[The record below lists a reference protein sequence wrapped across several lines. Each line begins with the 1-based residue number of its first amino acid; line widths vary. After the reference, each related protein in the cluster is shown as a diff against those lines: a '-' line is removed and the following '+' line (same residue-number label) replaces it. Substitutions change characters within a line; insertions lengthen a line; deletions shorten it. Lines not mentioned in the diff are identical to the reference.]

1 MGLEDTPYERFF
13 VRRDDLAHAVRERL
27 KRYPEPHAS
36 HYGVVPLAPPED
48 SIALGVAGARHQA
61 ASEAIARLDLLAAE
75 LKDPYIISRVL
86 TRREAVS
93 SSAIEGTNSTL
104 DELLSVEET
113 TDEEI
118 RGHAAQ
124 VRDYALALDD
134 LIPLAQAKGPEV
146 FTVELVQELHRAV
159 MRGDSAGQDTPGEFR
174 SAVVWIGGTGH
185 IAYSTYNPAPPDDI
199 APCLA
204 ETLSYMRAEGMQAL
218 TQPILV
224 RMAIAHAHFEA
235 VHPFR
240 DGNGRVGRLL
250 LPLMMA
256 AENHVPLYLSPY
268 IEAHKADYY
277 AALKAAQQ
285 RLNSQAMADFLARAV
300 LGSVDELMATRKAL
314 TDLQALWRDRRKF
327 RANSAAARALEL
339 LPHYP
344 VLTVSRLATL
354 LGISFRAASL
364 GIDQLLQAG
373 ILVERTGYRRNRMFT
388 APEALSIMN
397 RPFGAEPIL
406 PGQE

>member
-1 MGLEDTPYERFF
+1 
-13 VRRDDLAHAVRERL
+13 
-27 KRYPEPHAS
+27 
-36 HYGVVPLAPPED
+36 
-48 SIALGVAGARHQA
+48 
-61 ASEAIARLDLLAAE
+61 
-75 LKDPYIISRVL
+75 
-86 TRREAVS
+86 
-93 SSAIEGTNSTL
+93 
-104 DELLSVEET
+104 
-113 TDEEI
+113 
-118 RGHAAQ
+118 
-124 VRDYALALDD
+124 
-134 LIPLAQAKGPEV
+134 V

-256 AENHVPLYLSPY
+256 AESHVPLYLSPY
-268 IEAHKADYY
+268 IEAYKTDYY
-277 AALKAAQQ
+277 AALRAAQQ
-285 RLNSQAMADFLARAV
+285 RLDWPAMADFLARAV

-314 TDLQALWRDRRKF
+314 TDLQALWRIRRKF
-327 RANSAAARALEL
+327 RAGSAAARALEL
-339 LPHYP
+339 RLTIPW
-344 VLTVSRLATL
+344 TVSRLAAL
-354 LGISFRAASL
+354 LGISFRAASSAS
-364 GIDQLLQAG
+364 ISFCNKILL
-373 ILVERTGYRRNRMFT
+373 ERTGYRRNRMFT
-388 APEALSIMN
+388 CQKPS
-397 RPFGAEPIL
+397 PS
-406 PGQE
+406 